1 MENTT
6 ILIDGQ
12 RVDVEYDFDPIVC
25 HIKVDGLTIDLD
37 DEEHDDIINLLLDNT
52 VKYADSVTLDL
63 PTLNLLSD
71 IEDYLTSNWCEYTKK
86 IK

>member
-1 MENTT
+1 MENTS

-12 RVDVEYDFDPIVC
+12 RVEVEYDFDPIVC
-25 HIKVDGLTIDLD
+25 RLKVDGLTIDLD
-37 DEEHDDIINLLLDNT
+37 DEEHDDVINLLLDNT

-63 PTLNLLSD
+63 PTRQLLSD
-71 IEDYLTSNWCEYTKK
+71 IEDYLTSNWIEYTKR